1 MTELLKVT
9 GLKKYFKMKKGVL
22 KAVDGV
28 TFSMKEGETLGIVGE
43 SGCGKTTCGRTCIG
57 MYSKTAGSV
66 LYRGREVED
75 YRKQERMK
83 FAKRVQ
89 CVFQDPYASLDPRM
103 KAGEMIAE
111 GIRLH
116 QPGKS
121 RREYDE
127 MAGELLERV
136 GLSAKDRNRY
146 PNEFSGGQRQ
156 RIGIARALSVD
167 PEFLFCDEPLSALDV
182 SVQAQ
187 IMNLFLEL
195 QEENHLTYMFVSH
208 DISMVRHLSNRIVVF
223 YMGKIVEM
231 AQTEELCGHPEHPYT
246 RLLLSSVPISDPIQE
261 RKREKLIGY
270 GELEENDR
278 EKKGC
283 VFADRCPYADP
294 GCREY
299 SGQLLE
305 IGSGHSVACRKAG
318 REIE

>member
-1 MTELLKVT
+1 
-9 GLKKYFKMKKGVL
+9 
-22 KAVDGV
+22 
-28 TFSMKEGETLGIVGE
+28 
-43 SGCGKTTCGRTCIG
+43 
-57 MYSKTAGSV
+57 
-66 LYRGREVED
+66 
-75 YRKQERMK
+75 
-83 FAKRVQ
+83 
-89 CVFQDPYASLDPRM
+89 
-103 KAGEMIAE
+103 
-111 GIRLH
+111 
-116 QPGKS
+116 
-121 RREYDE
+121 

-278 EKKGC
+278 EKKDVSLQIGVRMWIQDVENIVDNC
-283 VFADRCPYADP
+283 WRLVQGTA
-294 GCREY
+294 
-299 SGQLLE
+299 LLVE
-305 IGSGHSVACRKAG
+305 RQEGRKNNG
-318 REIE
+318 NQN